1 MEFGSTCLSSLSTT
15 VERPL
20 TIPTCEKALTLLL
33 ASACCFKI
41 TVPSPTLSNPLFS
54 PFPSTIN
61 VPLPILAKRSD
72 CGLCTFH
79 VTVFPSA
86 TETPAPFQ
94 VVLSEV
100 PLTS

>member
-1 MEFGSTCLSSLSTT
+1 M
-15 VERPL
+15 
-20 TIPTCEKALTLLL
+20 
-33 ASACCFKI
+33 
-41 TVPSPTLSNPLFS
+41 PSK
-54 PFPSTIN
+54 IN